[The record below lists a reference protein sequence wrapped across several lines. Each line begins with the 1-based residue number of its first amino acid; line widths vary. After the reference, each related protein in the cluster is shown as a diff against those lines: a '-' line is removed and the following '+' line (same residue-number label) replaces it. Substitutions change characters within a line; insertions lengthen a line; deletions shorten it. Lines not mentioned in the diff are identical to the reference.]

1 MPADEKFELRCN
13 RSKETGIATRI
24 IDSDETKEE
33 FLQRELHCN
42 QEIVDHE
49 RLDSKSKA
57 IIDVLNER
65 RWTLMYLQHL
75 ATRVG
80 QTDTVEINF
89 SDLPDLAA
97 LSLNNPQN
105 ALPPSLVYKP
115 SLEAHIK
122 VLEQRRIDARIG
134 NEAGWAALNT
144 LALGLASG
152 NPALLYLKR

>member
-1 MPADEKFELRCN
+1 MPADEKFELCCN
-13 RSKETGIATRI
+13 RRDNLKLVLI
-24 IDSDETKEE
+24 IDVDKNSET
-33 FLQRELHCN
+33 FRQRELCQN
-42 QEIVDHE
+42 QQNENNK
-49 RLDSKSKA
+49 LLNSKSKTV
-57 IIDVLNER
+57 IDGLNER

-80 QTDTVEINF
+80 QTNTVEINF

-122 VLEQRRIDARIG
+122 VLEQRRIDAQIG
-134 NEAGWAALNT
+134 NEAAWAALNT

-152 NPALLYLKR
+152 NPVLQYLKR